1 MMNAADRI
9 VFCVLLIKVC
19 TVIVSMLSYQPSM
32 PNTKSAAKAVRS
44 SKRKNIHNLFWKK
57 RVKDALRNIKKS
69 IDSNEDGEILRNK
82 FIALQKVLDKSAKEK
97 VIHKNRANR
106 LKSIYAEKIAVLS
119 KSGQK
124 SKPGKKSSR

>member
-1 MMNAADRI
+1 MNAADRI
-9 VFCVLLIKVC
+9 VFWVLLINVC

-32 PNTKSAAKAVRS
+32 PNIKSAEKATRS
-44 SKRKNIHNLFWKK
+44 SKKKNAHNLMWKK
-57 RVKDALRNIKKS
+57 KIKDALRDVKRS
-69 IDSNEDGEILRNK
+69 IEYKETEEVLKNK
-82 FIALQKVLDKSAKEK
+82 LTVLQKMLDKSAKEK